1 MKVILDLS
9 NYATKSDKK
18 RATGVNTSKSAK
30 NVDLACLKSN
40 VEKLRTGF
48 VIYLFIPFLKLTK
61 KHTVFLQWNSYAMIN
76 MLINVKFLI

>member
-40 VEKLRTGF
+40 VEKLKTVF

-61 KHTVFLQWNSYAMIN
+61 KHTFFLQ
-76 MLINVKFLI
+76 

>member
-40 VEKLRTGF
+40 VEKLKTVF
-48 VIYLFIPFLKLTK
+48 VIYLFLF
-61 KHTVFLQWNSYAMIN
+61 
-76 MLINVKFLI
+76 